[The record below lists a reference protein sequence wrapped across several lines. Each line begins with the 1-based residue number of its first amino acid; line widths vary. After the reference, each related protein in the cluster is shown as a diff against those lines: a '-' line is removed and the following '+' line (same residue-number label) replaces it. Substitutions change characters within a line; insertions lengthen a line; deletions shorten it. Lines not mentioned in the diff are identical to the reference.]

1 MNINYRKREIFLLRF
16 SGWFC
21 LLPATVYLYF
31 YQMTNSLF
39 CLGELVIIV
48 LFAVY
53 LLTTAKSKRWLNP
66 QNVMKLTI
74 FALIFV
80 AIIIFI
86 PLYLKRLLEGEK
98 MENKTKVDSRGK
110 RIGMFVLKTL
120 VYFGILMALI
130 YLYEYSGLTSV
141 HFIYNEF

>member
-1 MNINYRKREIFLLRF
+1 MYID
-16 SGWFC
+16 S
-21 LLPATVYLYF
+21 
-31 YQMTNSLF
+31 
-39 CLGELVIIV
+39 
-48 LFAVY
+48 
-53 LLTTAKSKRWLNP
+53 
-66 QNVMKLTI
+66 
-74 FALIFV
+74 ALSV
-80 AIIIFI
+80 AICSNIRHS
-86 PLYLKRLLEGEK
+86 KRLLEGEK